1 MAALAILGRPNVGK
15 STLFN
20 RILGKTRAIVHDQPG
35 VTRDWQL
42 YKCVFEGVPLSLYDT
57 PGVETDP
64 SLLRSLSIDGI
75 LWVLDGQQGVTG
87 IDQTL
92 ASFLRKQPIPIIVVV
107 NKCENIKV
115 QEAVMS
121 EVARLGMGEPVF
133 ISARHGQGM
142 MSLAHSIS
150 KLPNSEVSSQSLQE
164 EGPRDDILTVIMGRP
179 NAGKSSLVNAFLG
192 YERMSTGPQAGITTD
207 AVVTQ
212 GEWKGKKISI
222 VDTAGLRKN
231 FKGEDMLEKLAV
243 KETTRALVF
252 AHIAIIVIDTSEGI
266 QRQDLVIADK
276 AHQEGRSVIIALNKW
291 DQVDAPKE
299 LLKDAAYVLGKY
311 PIVPISCKNSQGL
324 DKLWDQV
331 LTSYAQWNE
340 RLSTGPLNRWLARQ
354 IIQNPPPMYKNHR
367 IKIKYMTQ
375 IKSRPPTFSLF
386 GYRVKSLPESYQ
398 RYLLNAMTRE
408 FQFSSLRLVLN
419 DTQNPYDKKSS

>member
-1 MAALAILGRPNVGK
+1 M
-15 STLFN
+15 
-20 RILGKTRAIVHDQPG
+20 
-35 VTRDWQL
+35 
-42 YKCVFEGVPLSLYDT
+42 
-57 PGVETDP
+57 
-64 SLLRSLSIDGI
+64 
-75 LWVLDGQQGVTG
+75 
-87 IDQTL
+87 
-92 ASFLRKQPIPIIVVV
+92 
-107 NKCENIKV
+107 
-115 QEAVMS
+115 
-121 EVARLGMGEPVF
+121 
-133 ISARHGQGM
+133 
-142 MSLAHSIS
+142 
-150 KLPNSEVSSQSLQE
+150 
-164 EGPRDDILTVIMGRP
+164 
-179 NAGKSSLVNAFLG
+179 
-192 YERMSTGPQAGITTD
+192 
-207 AVVTQ
+207 
-212 GEWKGKKISI
+212 
-222 VDTAGLRKN
+222 
-231 FKGEDMLEKLAV
+231 
-243 KETTRALVF
+243 
-252 AHIAIIVIDTSEGI
+252 
-266 QRQDLVIADK
+266 
-276 AHQEGRSVIIALNKW
+276 IIALNKW

>member
-1 MAALAILGRPNVGK
+1 MGK

-42 YKCVFEGVPLSLYDT
+42 YKCVFEGIPLALYDT

-64 SLLRSLSIDGI
+64 SLLGSLSIDGI

-92 ASFLRKQPIPIIVVV
+92 AAFLRKQAIPIIVVV
-107 NKCENIKV
+107 NKCENVKV
-115 QEAVMS
+115 QESVMS
-121 EVARLGMGEPVF
+121 EVTRLGMGEPIF

-150 KLPNSEVSSQSLQE
+150 KLPRSDSSAHLLQE

-212 GEWKGKKISI
+212 GEWKGKTISI

-354 IIQNPPPMYKNHR
+354 IVQNPPPMHKKHR

-375 IKSRPPTFSLF
+375 IKSRPPTFALF

-419 DTQNPYDKKSS
+419 DTQNPYHKKSS